1 MDRVE
6 PGPAVVLRNTPAGVD
21 PAPLLKPQQGGV
33 YGALVQTQYI
43 LAHLLNAARDPEPM
57 LRAQRMKGLQNH
69 QVERA
74 LQFLR
79 LVSAHSHSFGHC
91 KEGSTAPFEC
101 P

>member
-1 MDRVE
+1 
-6 PGPAVVLRNTPAGVD
+6 
-21 PAPLLKPQQGGV
+21 
-33 YGALVQTQYI
+33 
-43 LAHLLNAARDPEPM
+43 
-57 LRAQRMKGLQNH
+57 MKGLQNH